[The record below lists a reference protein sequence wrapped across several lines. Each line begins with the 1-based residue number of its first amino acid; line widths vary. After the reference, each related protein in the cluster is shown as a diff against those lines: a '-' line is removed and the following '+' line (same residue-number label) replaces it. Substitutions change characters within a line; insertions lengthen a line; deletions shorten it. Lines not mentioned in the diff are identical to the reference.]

1 MALLAAF
8 VLLLFC
14 YSLVSRRLERTIV
27 TAPIVFA
34 AAGMLV
40 GSVTPAVIGPAFGR
54 DAFLRLAEIG
64 LVLLLFTDASRTN
77 LNVLRNIRSLPMR
90 LLSAGMLLTI
100 VLGAVAALI
109 VFPQLSIWEAG
120 SSLPFSRRPM
130 PASDRSSSTARACR
144 CVSARPSTWK
154 PVSMTDFRCRSSC
167 FSSPWPQPGA
177 KMALQA

>member
-8 VLLLFC
+8 VFLLFC
-14 YSLVSRRLERTIV
+14 YSLVSRRLEQTIV

-40 GSVTPAVIGPAFGR
+40 GSVTTAVIGPTFGR

-64 LVLLLFTDASRTN
+64 LVLLLFTDASRTD
-77 LNVLRNIRSLPMR
+77 LNVLRNIRSLPTR

-109 VFPQLSIWEAG
+109 VCSTPVHLG
-120 SSLPFSRRPM
+120 GGKSSLPFSRRLT
-130 PASDRSSSTARACR
+130 PALDRSS
-144 CVSARPSTWK
+144 
-154 PVSMTDFRCRSSC
+154 
-167 FSSPWPQPGA
+167 
-177 KMALQA
+177 